1 MFLKVFLAEL
11 VFQTGRGSLYL
22 ISSPEVYLQKS
33 KCEVKP
39 WVAGNGN
46 VLYCLSTQT
55 ALNETSYF
63 VDIGKDL
70 SALSISLYF
79 AIRDFYI

>member
-1 MFLKVFLAEL
+1 MFLLVILAEL

-33 KCEVKP
+33 KCEVNP
-39 WVAGNGN
+39 WVDRKCN

-63 VDIGKDL
+63 ADIGKD
-70 SALSISLYF
+70 
-79 AIRDFYI
+79 